1 MLSQLRS
8 KPDALICS
16 LFVVVSQTED
26 QQSDIEDLNKVS
38 SRMDSMVLLSLAN
51 AKGHEWH
58 SPSLLLTKKKRY

>member
-8 KPDALICS
+8 KPDAFICS

-38 SRMDSMVLLSLAN
+38 SRMDSMVLLVHGSTLSLKHIDHHFAV
-51 AKGHEWH
+51 
-58 SPSLLLTKKKRY
+58 SC